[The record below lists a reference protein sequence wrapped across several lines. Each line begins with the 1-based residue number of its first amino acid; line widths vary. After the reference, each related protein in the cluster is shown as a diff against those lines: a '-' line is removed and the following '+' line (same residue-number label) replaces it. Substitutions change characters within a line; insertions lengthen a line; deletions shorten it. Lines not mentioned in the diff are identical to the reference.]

1 MGTGHAQ
8 RVGIPLHDGTP
19 GLGPLVH
26 GDTPGHGTGDLR
38 VAVVDGS
45 GADHQIAVPQ
55 VFGVVADGHG
65 DAQGPEVADR
75 VALRHVGALDMEAH
89 APQHLRQGAHGH
101 AADAHQMGPLA
112 GDDIVADGMEIVH
125 HEKTPYL
132 KRTASAPLMI
142 LWEYH
147 EVAQKPAIP
156 YQIFHYSMR
165 RRKMQPEK
173 SRAPFQDQRWRPQFR
188 RLHQT
193 ERSRKRK
200 VICRIPVAA
209 LRNLPVWIRA
219 AGINKSCLPQKKEA
233 KSRLHSLNAN
243 VNIRCL
249 RKQAVSRTMAL
260 TRKEFIPYVM

>member
-1 MGTGHAQ
+1 
-8 RVGIPLHDGTP
+8 
-19 GLGPLVH
+19 
-26 GDTPGHGTGDLR
+26 
-38 VAVVDGS
+38 
-45 GADHQIAVPQ
+45 
-55 VFGVVADGHG
+55 
-65 DAQGPEVADR
+65 
-75 VALRHVGALDMEAH
+75 
-89 APQHLRQGAHGH
+89 
-101 AADAHQMGPLA
+101 
-112 GDDIVADGMEIVH
+112 MEIVH

-260 TRKEFIPYVM
+260 IRKEFIPYVM

>member
-1 MGTGHAQ
+1 
-8 RVGIPLHDGTP
+8 
-19 GLGPLVH
+19 
-26 GDTPGHGTGDLR
+26 
-38 VAVVDGS
+38 
-45 GADHQIAVPQ
+45 
-55 VFGVVADGHG
+55 
-65 DAQGPEVADR
+65 
-75 VALRHVGALDMEAH
+75 MEAH

-209 LRNLPVWIRA
+209 LRDLPVWIRA